1 MNDVNKNNR
10 MVLLLIAG
18 LPVTMILLATWLWV
32 YVVDGDID
40 IVQMMGTANRGVL
53 LDPPLPL
60 QDQQLR
66 LADGQEY
73 DLLAEL
79 EPKWKILIVGAD
91 HCAADCEEALYYTR
105 QIHTAMGKYQG
116 RIERLYLLP
125 AASVAQRRAAELAT
139 EHPKLKVLYNA
150 GPAELDLNVPRA
162 NGVMPAYYL
171 VDPRG
176 WVMMHYR
183 SGTDG
188 KDVMADLKFLLKNSG
203 G

>member
-1 MNDVNKNNR
+1 MNDVKKSNR

-18 LPVTMILLATWLWV
+18 LPVTMILMATWLWV

-40 IVQMMGTANRGVL
+40 IVQIMGTANRGEL
-53 LDPPLPL
+53 LDPPQPL
-60 QDQQLR
+60 QDLQLQ
-66 LADGQEY
+66 LASGEAY
-73 DLLAEL
+73 TPESEL
-79 EPKWKILIVGAD
+79 EPAWKILIVGGSV
-91 HCAADCEEALYYTR
+91 CATECEQALHYTR
-105 QIHTAMGKYQG
+105 QIHTAMGKYQN

-125 AASVAQRRAAELAT
+125 DAIKAERRAAELSE

-150 GPAELDLNVPRA
+150 GPEQLEL
-162 NGVMPAYYL
+162 GVVRPDGVLPAYYL

-176 WVMMHYR
+176 WVMMYYR
-183 SGTDG
+183 SSTDG